1 MACDVKERYKMKD
14 RTFSQEAKAMEF
26 TISMLYEDREFL
38 SERIAN
44 NKCDVERDKIRLQM
58 VERFIRVYEE
68 Y

>member
-1 MACDVKERYKMKD
+1 MKD

-26 TISMLYEDREFL
+26 TIKQLYKERYSL

-58 VERFIRVYEE
+58 VEHFIRVYEE